1 MLFHRQHGSLGD
13 VREAVLSAKGVTP
26 QFMSDVMAAFGAR
39 GNSVSHTSRVERLIE
54 AQAWTDAALALV
66 RLELPRWTVARLI
79 FEEGEWHCAL
89 SKHCQLPEW
98 LDDAVE
104 TRHEVLPLAFLAA
117 FIEAREA
124 DIRSTA
130 NALRPVP
137 QIKSHRAAPALCCEN
152 FS

>member
-1 MLFHRQHGSLGD
+1 MLFHRQHESLGD
-13 VREAVLSAKGVTP
+13 VREAILSAKGVTP
-26 QFMSDVMAAFGAR
+26 QLMSDVMAARGAR
-39 GNSVSHTSRVERLIE
+39 GNSVLHTSRVARLIE
-54 AQAWTDAALALV
+54 AQAWTDAALSLIG
-66 RLELPRWTVARLI
+66 LKLPRWTVARLI

-104 TRHEVLPLAFLAA
+104 ARHEALPLAILAA

-124 DIRSTA
+124 DIRSTT
-130 NALRPVP
+130 NAPRAVP
-137 QIKSHRAAPALCCEN
+137 QIKSHGAAPALCCEN